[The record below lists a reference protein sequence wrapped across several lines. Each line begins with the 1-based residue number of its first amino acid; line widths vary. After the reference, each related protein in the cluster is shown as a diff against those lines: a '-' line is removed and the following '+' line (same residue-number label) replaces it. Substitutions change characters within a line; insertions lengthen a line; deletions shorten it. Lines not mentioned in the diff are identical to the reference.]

1 MPPDASWYLGVLA
14 TDPDRQRQGLASAAI
29 APVLERADRDG
40 LGAFLETGAPEN
52 LAFYARAGFEVTDEV
67 VLPDG
72 PTLWGLQRSPV
83 DQRSAR
89 DEGAGNARRRNRSN

>member
-1 MPPDASWYLGVLA
+1 A

-29 APVLERADRDG
+29 APVLERADHDRVTTY
-40 LGAFLETGAPEN
+40 LETGAPEN

-72 PTLWGLQRSPV
+72 PAVWGLQRSPWIS
-83 DQRSAR
+83 DRLGTKEQGMSA
-89 DEGAGNARRRNRSN
+89 EGIGRIEEP

>member
-1 MPPDASWYLGVLA
+1 M
-14 TDPDRQRQGLASAAI
+14 I

-40 LGAFLETGAPEN
+40 LAAFLETGAEEN

-72 PTLWGLQRSPV
+72 PTVWGLQRPAVVSDRLETKERGTP
-83 DQRSAR
+83 
-89 DEGAGNARRRNRSN
+89 AGGIGRTEER